1 MALVLFISKKKFN
14 INVHCYFGTRF
25 VDYFAC
31 MHKAFS
37 SYINFLPLTFYL
49 FSSSFLFIIHI
60 LYISYKKKPYI
71 RCLDQKLIC
80 VLYKTGEHFILA
92 MQLLASIQNAFL
104 V

>member
-60 LYISYKKKPYI
+60 LYISYKKKNP
-71 RCLDQKLIC
+71 
-80 VLYKTGEHFILA
+80 LYQ
-92 MQLLASIQNAFL
+92 MP
-104 V
+104 